1 MTMSIEK
8 RAKYAAKQAVWYRNY
23 RRARE
28 RALTRLAKAHSD
40 EYKTYLQ
47 EEKARDKENGT
58 AWDTLSSGL
67 DSGVDLQPSAQSTDR
82 TYTAPSGAEG
92 NDGGQA

>member
-1 MTMSIEK
+1 MSIEN
-8 RAKYAAKQAVWYRNY
+8 RIKYASKQAVWYRNY

-28 RALTRLAKAHSD
+28 RALVRLSQAYPD

-67 DSGVDLQPSAQSTDR
+67 DGGFGDQPYAYDTNGEGSA
-82 TYTAPSGAEG
+82 PGGAQG
-92 NDGGQA
+92 NDGGEG

>member
-1 MTMSIEK
+1 MSIEN
-8 RAKYAAKQAVWYRNY
+8 RIKYASKQAVWYRNY

-28 RALTRLAKAHSD
+28 RALTRLSQAHAD

-67 DSGVDLQPSAQSTDR
+67 DSGLGDQPYAYDKNGKDTALDGAQ
-82 TYTAPSGAEG
+82 G
-92 NDGGQA
+92 NDGGEA